1 MAIQRRQKQKQTLQK
16 QMSKSY
22 IMSLVSKVCCSSL
35 AHIRNEA
42 RLRRVKEGS
51 LNVDN
56 YADFAACILLANVQ
70 KHFKTEG
77 LLE

>member
-1 MAIQRRQKQKQTLQK
+1 
-16 QMSKSY
+16 
-22 IMSLVSKVCCSSL
+22 MSLLSKVCCNSL

-56 YADFAACILLANVQ
+56 YADFAACIHLANVQ

>member
-1 MAIQRRQKQKQTLQK
+1 
-16 QMSKSY
+16 
-22 IMSLVSKVCCSSL
+22 MSLVSNVCCSSL
-35 AHIRNEA
+35 AHMRNEA
-42 RLRRVKEGS
+42 RFRRVKEGS

-56 YADFAACILLANVQ
+56 YADFAACIHLANVQ

>member
-1 MAIQRRQKQKQTLQK
+1 
-16 QMSKSY
+16 
-22 IMSLVSKVCCSSL
+22 MSLVSKVCCSSL

-42 RLRRVKEGS
+42 RLRRVKEES

-56 YADFAACILLANVQ
+56 YADFAACIHLANVQ

-77 LLE
+77 LLEWAKKKSSGDSSSSTSNVWFN